1 MPGIDLLVLNYSV
14 LIQWVIYILCVVITA
29 RYIVGPIARTL
40 VLRKQRLAVTA
51 SATGLETPLAEKEE
65 RYKALLIEQR
75 EAAQKAR
82 YTLREEGKKQEAEL
96 LAAAAAQ
103 SALRV
108 KEGQARLAAEVAKAR
123 AELHDVTPGLAR
135 DLARK
140 LLGRE
145 ISA

>member
-1 MPGIDLLVLNYSV
+1 MPGIDLLVLNASAA
-14 LIQWVIYILCVVITA
+14 IQWVIYILCVVVTA
-29 RYIVGPIARTL
+29 RYIVAPIARTL
-40 VLRKQRLAVTA
+40 TLRKKRLAVTA
-51 SATGLETPLAEKEE
+51 SATGLEGPLAEKEE
-65 RYKALLIEQR
+65 RYKALLTEQR

-103 SALRV
+103 NAVLV

-123 AELHDVTPGLAR
+123 AELNDVTPGLAR